1 MSPEVLHHIE
11 LAGAALS
18 VLGALLVTS
27 QQAAMRVMA
36 FSIWIVANTFL
47 VVLFLDK
54 GMNTLALMQFIYFIL
69 AIVGFSTNLT
79 AWKREHRA
87 REETQATP

>member
-1 MSPEVLHHIE
+1 MTPEVLTNIE

-18 VLGALLVTS
+18 VLGAMLVTS
-27 QQAAMRVMA
+27 QQAAMRVLA
-36 FSIWIVANTFL
+36 FAIWIVANTFL

-54 GMNTLALMQFIYFIL
+54 GMNTLALMQFIYFVL

-79 AWKREHRA
+79 AWRNECDFGVT
-87 REETQATP
+87 EDS